1 MSWYIETRAEF
12 FEVLNAT
19 IAKAEAK
26 AAAVPAF
33 WLYQNVVAQ
42 LLAMREWTANGRVP
56 AREER
61 DRIDIGLIALRE
73 VDEQAD
79 AESADFQE
87 CLVQLDG
94 YFCEWPDDEPAADHS
109 GSHG

>member
-12 FEVLNAT
+12 FEVLDAT
-19 IAKAEAK
+19 LAQAKAK
-26 AAAVPAF
+26 ATAVPAF
-33 WLYQNVVAQ
+33 GLYANMVAQ
-42 LLAMREWTANGRVP
+42 LLAMREWSANGRVP
-56 AREER
+56 TQEER

-79 AESADFQE
+79 DESADFQE

-94 YFCEWPDDEPAADHS
+94 YFCEWPDDEPAA
-109 GSHG
+109 G